1 MIHDL
6 TPTPCFIKSIENKI
20 NIKIQKDRY
29 SKKRGN
35 STKKKVNPTLNMNK
49 KPKSKNNINL
59 KIDLYFIIKIVTS
72 QNKNIAANK

>member
-1 MIHDL
+1 ML
-6 TPTPCFIKSIENKI
+6 
-20 NIKIQKDRY
+20 KDRY

-49 KPKSKNNINL
+49 NPKSKNNINL

-72 QNKNIAANK
+72 QNKNIDANK